1 MSEPTSKITRTI
13 RSEQVLNAFVELVR
27 KNLPLDLKNT
37 RITEDDTIYALAY
50 ANIHRLS
57 IESACQELQGA
68 PSGNRLREV
77 LVDALPDR
85 IGMQRMLNRMFRQQ
99 LHPSIW
105 KCKRDLNIA
114 IDLTLIPYHG
124 KPYENKKEIMR
135 GMSHLPWRA
144 VPGKSGTTHFHG
156 YTTVSIVQDDRRY
169 VVALHFIEY
178 GEELADIVRW
188 LMKRLKTLKIRIR
201 RVFLDKGFC
210 SKPVFKVLN
219 QHKLSYVTPIP
230 VCGKSG
236 GVRSLFQGKSRKTSY
251 TFNSPKYGQY
261 KVQAVAV
268 KRYSKGRY
276 GRHKSKWF
284 AYAVTGLPVGILPA
298 QVFEL
303 YRQRFGIE
311 SSYRQMN
318 QVRARTST
326 RNPVI
331 RLLLVGL
338 AFVLFNLYISLR
350 QNLSSALKLPL
361 QVPKRFW
368 LSLRRLAL
376 LLSRAIERLWGSTE
390 VIQLQPCLI
399 LS

>member
-1 MSEPTSKITRTI
+1 MSKPTNKVTRTI
-13 RSEQVLNAFVELVR
+13 RCEQVLNAFVDVVR

-37 RITEDDTIYALAY
+37 RITAEDIIYVLGY
-50 ANIHRLS
+50 ANVHRLS
-57 IESACQELQGA
+57 IEAACQELQDA

-77 LVDALPDR
+77 LVASLPDR
-85 IGMQRMLNRMFRQQ
+85 TGMQRMVNKMFRQQ
-99 LHPSIW
+99 IHPSVW
-105 KCKRDLNIA
+105 KCKRDFNIA

-124 KPYENKKEIMR
+124 QPYEDKKEIVR
-135 GMSHLPWRA
+135 GAP
-144 VPGKSGTTHFHG
+144 KSGTTHFHG
-156 YTTVSIVQDDRRY
+156 YATVSIVRDGRRY
-169 VVALHFIEY
+169 VVALRFIEY
-178 GEELADIVRW
+178 GEELAEIVRW
-188 LMKRLKTLKIRIR
+188 LLKRLKSLKFRIR

-210 SKPVFKVLN
+210 SQPVFKVLD
-219 QHKLSYVTPIP
+219 QHKLSYITPIP
-230 VCGKSG
+230 VRGKSG
-236 GVRSLFQGKSRKTSY
+236 GVRTLFQEQSRKTTY
-251 TFNSPKYGQY
+251 TFNSPKYGAY
-261 KVQAVAV
+261 TVQAVVV

-284 AYAVTGLPVGILPA
+284 AYAVAGLPAGILPA
-298 QVFEL
+298 QVFQL

-338 AFVLFNLYISLR
+338 AFVLFNLYITLR
-350 QNLSSALKLPL
+350 QTLSSALKYPL
-361 QVPKRFW
+361 QSPKHFW

-376 LLSRAIERLWGSTE
+376 LLGRAIERLWSITD
-390 VIQLQPCLI
+390 VLQHQPCFV

>member
-1 MSEPTSKITRTI
+1 MSKPVTKITRTI
-13 RSEQVLNAFVELVR
+13 RSEQVLTAFMDVVR

-37 RITEDDTIYALAY
+37 RITAEDIFYVLAY
-50 ANIHRLS
+50 ANAHRLS

-77 LVDALPDR
+77 LVEALPDR
-85 IGMQRMLNRMFRQQ
+85 AGMQRILNRIFRQQ
-99 LHPSIW
+99 VHPSVW
-105 KCKRDLNIA
+105 KCKRDFNIA

-124 KPYENKKEIMR
+124 QPYEDKKEIVR
-135 GMSHLPWRA
+135 GMP
-144 VPGKSGTTHFHG
+144 KSGTTHFHG
-156 YTTVSIVQDDRRY
+156 YATVSIVRDHRRY
-169 VVALHFIEY
+169 VVALCFIEY
-178 GEELADIVRW
+178 GEEMADIVRW
-188 LMKRLKTLKIRIR
+188 LLKRLKSLKFRIR

-210 SKPVFKVLN
+210 SKPVFKVLD
-219 QHKLSYVTPIP
+219 QHKVSFVTPIP
-230 VCGKSG
+230 VRGKSG
-236 GVRSLFQGKSRKTSY
+236 GVRTLFQGKSRKTTY
-251 TFNSPKYGQY
+251 TFNSPKHGKY
-261 KVQAVAV
+261 KVQAVVV

-338 AFVLFNLYISLR
+338 AFVLFNLYIALR
-350 QNLSSALKLPL
+350 QNLSSALKRPL
-361 QVPKRFW
+361 QLPKRFW
-368 LSLRRLAL
+368 LSLRRMAL
-376 LLSRAIERLWGSTE
+376 LLSRAIERFWGTTE
-390 VIQLQPCLI
+390 VIQHQPCFA

>member
-1 MSEPTSKITRTI
+1 MSKPEIKVTRTI
-13 RSEQVLNAFVELVR
+13 RSEQVLNTFVEVVR

-37 RITEDDTIYALAY
+37 RITAEDIIYALGY
-50 ANIHRLS
+50 ANVHRLS
-57 IESACQELQGA
+57 IESACQELQDA

-77 LVDALPDR
+77 LVEAMPDR
-85 IGMQRMLNRMFRQQ
+85 RGMQRALNRMFGQQ
-99 LHPSIW
+99 LHPSLW
-105 KCKRDLNIA
+105 KCKRDFNMA

-124 KPYENKKEIMR
+124 QPYEDKKEIVR
-135 GMSHLPWRA
+135 STP
-144 VPGKSGTTHFHG
+144 KSGTTHFHG
-156 YTTVSIVQDDRRY
+156 YATVSIVRDDRRY
-169 VVALHFIEY
+169 VVALRFIEY
-178 GEELADIVRW
+178 GEEMADIVRW
-188 LMKRLKTLKIRIR
+188 LLKRLKSLKFRIR

-210 SKPVFKVLN
+210 SKPVFKVLG

-230 VCGKSG
+230 VRGKSG
-236 GVRSLFQGKSRKTSY
+236 GVRCLFQGQSRKTTY

-261 KVQAVAV
+261 TVQAVVV

-284 AYAVTGLPVGILPA
+284 AYAVSGLPAGILPA

-338 AFVLFNLYISLR
+338 AFVLFNLYIALR
-350 QNLSSALKLPL
+350 QTLSSALKHPL
-361 QVPKRFW
+361 ESPKRFW

-376 LLSRAIERLWGSTE
+376 LLGRAIERLWGVTD
-390 VIQLQPCLI
+390 VLQHRPCFV

>member
-1 MSEPTSKITRTI
+1 MPKPMAKITRTI
-13 RSEQVLNAFVELVR
+13 RSEQVLNAFMQVVR
-27 KNLPLDLKNT
+27 RNLPLDLKNT
-37 RITEDDTIYALAY
+37 RITSDDILYVLAY
-50 ANIHRLS
+50 ANTHRLS
-57 IESACQELQGA
+57 IESACQELQEA

-77 LVDALPDR
+77 LAAALPDR
-85 IGMQRMLNRMFRQQ
+85 VSVQRAVNRMFHQQ
-99 LHPSIW
+99 VHPSLW
-105 KCKRDLNIA
+105 KCKRDFNIA

-124 KPYENKKEIMR
+124 QPYEDKKEIVR
-135 GMSHLPWRA
+135 GMP
-144 VPGKSGTTHFHG
+144 KSGTTHFHG
-156 YTTVSIVQDDRRY
+156 YATVSIVRDDRRY
-169 VVALHFIEY
+169 VVALRFIEY
-178 GEELADIVRW
+178 GEEMAEIVRW
-188 LMKRLKTLKIRIR
+188 LIKRLKSLKFRIR

-210 SKPVFKVLN
+210 SKPVFKVLD

-230 VCGKSG
+230 VRGKSG
-236 GVRSLFQGKSRKTSY
+236 GVRSLFQGKSCKTTY
-251 TFNSPKYGQY
+251 TFHSPKHGKYT
-261 KVQAVAV
+261 VQAVIV

-284 AYAVTGLPVGILPA
+284 AYAVTGLPAGILPA

-338 AFVLFNLYISLR
+338 AFVLFNLYIALR
-350 QNLSSALKLPL
+350 QNLASALKQPL
-361 QVPKRFW
+361 QLPKRFW

-376 LLSRAIERLWGSTE
+376 LLGRAIEHSWGTTE
-390 VIQLQPCLI
+390 IIQLQPCRT

>member
-1 MSEPTSKITRTI
+1 MSKPTTKITRTI
-13 RSEQVLNAFVELVR
+13 RSEQVLNAFVEVVR
-27 KNLPLDLKNT
+27 RNLPLDLKNT
-37 RITEDDTIYALAY
+37 RITAEDIIYTLAY

-57 IESACQELQGA
+57 IASACQELQDA

-77 LVDALPDR
+77 LLESLPDR
-85 IGMQRMLNRMFRQQ
+85 TGMQSMLNRMFCQQ
-99 LHPSIW
+99 LHSSIW
-105 KCKRDLNIA
+105 KCRRDFNIA

-124 KPYENKKEIMR
+124 QPYEDKKEIVR
-135 GMSHLPWRA
+135 GMP
-144 VPGKSGTTHFHG
+144 KSGTTHFHG
-156 YTTVSIVQDDRRY
+156 YATVSIVRDDRRY

-178 GEELADIVRW
+178 GEEMADIVRW
-188 LMKRLKTLKIRIR
+188 LIKRLKALKIRIR

-219 QHKLSYVTPIP
+219 QHKLNYVTPIP
-230 VCGKSG
+230 VRGKLG
-236 GVRSLFQGKSRKTSY
+236 GVRSLFQGKSHKTSY
-251 TFNSPKYGQY
+251 TFNSPKHGQY
-261 KVQAVAV
+261 TVQAVAV

-276 GRHKSKWF
+276 RRHENKWF
-284 AYAVTGLPVGILPA
+284 AYAVTGLPARILPA

-326 RNPVI
+326 RNPVV

-350 QNLSSALKLPL
+350 QNLSSALKQPL
-361 QVPKRFW
+361 QLPKRFW

-376 LLSRAIERLWGSTE
+376 LLSRAIEHLWGTTE
-390 VIQLQPCLI
+390 VIQHQLCFT

>member
-1 MSEPTSKITRTI
+1 MSKPTNKVTRTI
-13 RSEQVLNAFVELVR
+13 RSEQVLTAFVNVVR

-37 RITEDDTIYALAY
+37 RITADDIIYALAY
-50 ANIHRLS
+50 ANVHRSS
-57 IESACQELQGA
+57 IESACQELQEA

-77 LVDALPDR
+77 LAQALPDR
-85 IGMQRMLNRMFRQQ
+85 IGVQRVLNRIFRQQ
-99 LHPSIW
+99 LHPSVW
-105 KCKRDLNIA
+105 TCKRDFNIA

-124 KPYENKKEIMR
+124 QPYEDKKEIVR
-135 GMSHLPWRA
+135 SAP
-144 VPGKSGTTHFHG
+144 KSGTTRFHG
-156 YTTVSIVQDDRRY
+156 YATVSIVRDNRRY
-169 VVALHFIEY
+169 VVALRFIEY
-178 GEELADIVRW
+178 GEELAIIVRW
-188 LMKRLKTLKIRIR
+188 LIKRLKTLKFRIR

-210 SKPVFKVLN
+210 SEPIFKVLR

-230 VCGKSG
+230 VRGKSG
-236 GVRSLFQGKSRKTSY
+236 GVRMLFQGKSRKTTY

-261 KVQAVAV
+261 TVQAVVV

-284 AYAVTGLPVGILPA
+284 AYAVAGLPTGILPA

-338 AFVLFNLYISLR
+338 AFVLFNFYIALR
-350 QNLSSALKLPL
+350 QNLASALKKPIES
-361 QVPKRFW
+361 PKRFW

-376 LLSRAIERLWGSTE
+376 LLGRAIERLWGITQ
-390 VIQLQPCLI
+390 VLQLQSCFA

>member
-1 MSEPTSKITRTI
+1 MSKPSPKITRTI
-13 RSEQVLNAFVELVR
+13 RSEQVLKAFMEVVR
-27 KNLPLDLKNT
+27 KNLPLDLQNT
-37 RITEDDTIYALAY
+37 RITAEDIIYGLGY
-50 ANIHRLS
+50 ANVHRLS
-57 IESACQELQGA
+57 IESACQELQDA

-77 LVDALPDR
+77 LAEALPDR
-85 IGMQRMLNRMFRQQ
+85 TEMQRALNRMFRQQ
-99 LHPSIW
+99 LHPSVW
-105 KCKRDLNIA
+105 KGKRDFNIA

-124 KPYENKKEIMR
+124 QPYEDKKEIVR
-135 GMSHLPWRA
+135 GMP
-144 VPGKSGTTHFHG
+144 KSGTTHFHG
-156 YTTVSIVQDDRRY
+156 YATVSIVRDDRRY
-169 VVALHFIEY
+169 VVALRFIEY
-178 GEELADIVRW
+178 GEEMANIVHW
-188 LMKRLKTLKIRIR
+188 LIKRLKSLKFRIR

-210 SKPVFKVLN
+210 SQPVFNVLG

-230 VCGKSG
+230 VRGKSG

-251 TFNSPKYGQY
+251 TFNSPKHGQY
-261 KVQAVAV
+261 TVQAVV
-268 KRYSKGRY
+268 LKRYSKGRY
-276 GRHKSKWF
+276 GRYKSKWF
-284 AYAVTGLPVGILPA
+284 AYAVAGLPAGILPA

-350 QNLSSALKLPL
+350 QNLSSALKQPL
-361 QVPKRFW
+361 QMPKRFW
-368 LSLRRLAL
+368 LSLRRLAF
-376 LLSRAIERLWGSTE
+376 LLSRAIERLYGTTQ
-390 VIQLQPCLI
+390 VVQHQPCFP

>member
-1 MSEPTSKITRTI
+1 MSKPTIKVTRTI
-13 RSEQVLNAFVELVR
+13 RSEQVLNAFMQVVHR
-27 KNLPLDLKNT
+27 NLPLDLKNT
-37 RITEDDTIYALAY
+37 RITGDDIVYVLAY
-50 ANIHRLS
+50 ANVHRLS
-57 IESACQELQGA
+57 IESTCQELQGA

-77 LVDALPDR
+77 LAQSLPDR
-85 IGMQRMLNRMFRQQ
+85 AGMQRALNRMFRQQ

-105 KCKRDLNIA
+105 KCKRDFNIA

-124 KPYENKKEIMR
+124 QPYEDQKEIVR
-135 GMSHLPWRA
+135 STP
-144 VPGKSGTTHFHG
+144 KSGTTHFHG
-156 YTTVSIVQDDRRY
+156 YGTVSIVRDDRRY
-169 VVALHFIEY
+169 VIALRFIEY
-178 GEELADIVRW
+178 GEEMAEIVRW
-188 LMKRLKTLKIRIR
+188 LLKRLKSLKFRIR

-210 SKPVFKVLN
+210 SKPVFKVLG
-219 QHKLSYVTPIP
+219 QHNLNYLTPIP
-230 VCGKSG
+230 VRGKSD
-236 GVRSLFQGKSRKTSY
+236 GVRRLFQGQSRKTTY
-251 TFNSPKYGQY
+251 TFNSPKYGRY
-261 KVQAVAV
+261 SVQAVVV

-284 AYAVTGLPVGILPA
+284 AYAVAGLPTGILPA

-338 AFVLFNLYISLR
+338 AFVLFNLYITLR
-350 QNLSSALKLPL
+350 QTLFSALKHPL
-361 QVPKRFW
+361 QSPKRFW

-376 LLSRAIERLWGSTE
+376 LLGRAIEHLWGVAE
-390 VIQLQPCLI
+390 VLQRQPCFGF
-399 LS
+399 S

>member
-1 MSEPTSKITRTI
+1 MSKPTSKITRTI
-13 RSEQVLNAFVELVR
+13 RSEQVLNAFVEVVG
-27 KNLPLDLKNT
+27 KNLPLDLKST
-37 RITEDDTIYALAY
+37 RITAEDIIYALGY

-57 IESACQELQGA
+57 MESACQELQGA

-85 IGMQRMLNRMFRQQ
+85 TEMQNLLNRMFRQQ
-99 LHPSIW
+99 LHPSVW
-105 KCKRDLNIA
+105 KCKRDFNIA

-124 KPYENKKEIMR
+124 QPYEDKKEIVR
-135 GMSHLPWRA
+135 GMP
-144 VPGKSGTTHFHG
+144 KSGTTHFHG
-156 YTTVSIVQDDRRY
+156 YATVSIVRDDRRY

-178 GEELADIVRW
+178 GEEMADIVRW
-188 LMKRLKTLKIRIR
+188 LIQRLKLLKIRIR

-210 SKPVFKVLN
+210 SKPVFKVLS
-219 QHKLSYVTPIP
+219 QHKLSYVIPMPIR
-230 VCGKSG
+230 GKSG
-236 GVRSLFQGKSRKTSY
+236 GVRSLFQGKSRKTNY
-251 TFNSPKYGQY
+251 TFNSPKHGHYT
-261 KVQAVAV
+261 VQAVVV

-276 GRHKSKWF
+276 GRHQSKWF
-284 AYAVTGLPVGILPA
+284 AYAVAGLPVGILPA

-338 AFVLFNLYISLR
+338 AFVLFNLYIALR
-350 QNLSSALKLPL
+350 QNLSSALKQPFQL
-361 QVPKRFW
+361 PKRFC

-376 LLSRAIERLWGSTE
+376 LLSRAIEHVWGTTD
-390 VIQLQPCLI
+390 VIQHHPCFT

>member
-1 MSEPTSKITRTI
+1 
-13 RSEQVLNAFVELVR
+13 
-27 KNLPLDLKNT
+27 
-37 RITEDDTIYALAY
+37 
-50 ANIHRLS
+50 
-57 IESACQELQGA
+57 
-68 PSGNRLREV
+68 
-77 LVDALPDR
+77 
-85 IGMQRMLNRMFRQQ
+85 
-99 LHPSIW
+99 
-105 KCKRDLNIA
+105 
-114 IDLTLIPYHG
+114 
-124 KPYENKKEIMR
+124 
-135 GMSHLPWRA
+135 
-144 VPGKSGTTHFHG
+144 
-156 YTTVSIVQDDRRY
+156 

-178 GEELADIVRW
+178 GEEMADIVRW
-188 LMKRLKTLKIRIR
+188 LIKRLKTLKIHIR

-230 VCGKSG
+230 VRGKSG
-236 GVRSLFQGKSRKTSY
+236 GVRSLLQGKSRKTSY
-251 TFNSPKYGQY
+251 TFNSPKHGQY
-261 KVQAVAV
+261 TVQAVVV

-284 AYAVTGLPVGILPA
+284 AFAVTGLPVGILPA
-298 QVFEL
+298 HVFEL

-311 SSYRQMN
+311 SSYRQTPAPCRRCGVN

-350 QNLSSALKLPL
+350 QNLSSALKQPL
-361 QVPKRFW
+361 QLPKRFW

-376 LLSRAIERLWGSTE
+376 LLSHAIEHLWGMTE
-390 VIQLQPCLI
+390 VTQLQPCFP

>member
-1 MSEPTSKITRTI
+1 MSKPKIEVTRTI
-13 RSEQVLNAFVELVR
+13 RSEQVLNAFVELVS
-27 KNLPLDLKNT
+27 KNLPLDLKKT
-37 RITEDDTIYALAY
+37 RITVVDILYALAY
-50 ANIHRLS
+50 ANVHRSS

-77 LVDALPDR
+77 LAQALPDR
-85 IGMQRMLNRMFRQQ
+85 AGLQGMLNRIFRQQ

-105 KCKRDLNIA
+105 KCKRDFNIA

-124 KPYENKKEIMR
+124 QPYEDPKEIMR
-135 GMSHLPWRA
+135 SLP
-144 VPGKSGTTHFHG
+144 KSGTTHFHG
-156 YTTVSIVQDDRRY
+156 YATVSIVRDNRRY
-169 VVALHFIEY
+169 VVALRFIEY
-178 GEELADIVRW
+178 GEQMADILRW
-188 LMKRLKTLKIRIR
+188 LLKRLKSLKFRIR

-210 SKPVFKVLN
+210 SEPVFKVLN
-219 QHKLSYVTPIP
+219 QHKVSYVTPIP
-230 VCGKSG
+230 VRGKSG
-236 GVRSLFQGKSRKTSY
+236 GVRTLFQGKSRKTTY
-251 TFNSPKYGQY
+251 TFHSPKHGPYS
-261 KVQAVAV
+261 VQAVMV

-276 GRHKSKWF
+276 RRHKSKWF
-284 AYAVTGLPVGILPA
+284 AFAVAGLPARILPA

-338 AFVLFNLYISLR
+338 AFVLFNLYIALR
-350 QNLSSALKLPL
+350 HNLASALKTPL
-361 QVPKRFW
+361 ESPKRFW

-376 LLSRAIERLWGSTE
+376 LLGRTIERLWGITD
-390 VIQLQPCLI
+390 VLQLQACSTI
-399 LS
+399 S

>member
-1 MSEPTSKITRTI
+1 M
-13 RSEQVLNAFVELVR
+13 QVVR
-27 KNLPLDLKNT
+27 QNLPLELKNT
-37 RITEDDTIYALAY
+37 HIKTDDILYVLAY
-50 ANIHRLS
+50 ANTHRLS
-57 IESACQELQGA
+57 IESACQELQEA

-77 LVDALPDR
+77 LVKALPDR
-85 IGMQRMLNRMFRQQ
+85 AGMQRILNRIFRQQ
-99 LHPSIW
+99 LHPSVW
-105 KCKRDLNIA
+105 KCQRDFNIA

-124 KPYENKKEIMR
+124 QPHEDKKEIVR
-135 GMSHLPWRA
+135 GMP
-144 VPGKSGTTHFHG
+144 KSGTTHFHG
-156 YTTVSIVQDDRRY
+156 YATVSIVRDNRRY
-169 VVALHFIEY
+169 VVALRFIEY

-188 LMKRLKTLKIRIR
+188 LLKRLKSLKFRIR

-210 SKPVFKVLN
+210 SQPVFKVLG
-219 QHKLSYVTPIP
+219 QHKLSYIIPIP
-230 VCGKSG
+230 VRGKSG
-236 GVRSLFQGKSRKTSY
+236 GVRTLFQGKSRKTNY
-251 TFNSPKYGQY
+251 TFNSPKHGKYM
-261 KVQAVAV
+261 VQAVVV

-284 AYAVTGLPVGILPA
+284 AYAVAGLPAGILPA
-298 QVFEL
+298 HVFEL

-350 QNLSSALKLPL
+350 QNLSSALKQPL
-361 QVPKRFW
+361 QLPKHFW

-376 LLSRAIERLWGSTE
+376 LLGRAIERLWAITD
-390 VIQLQPCLI
+390 VLQHQPCFA